1 MNIEQRI
8 EQYGR
13 ARRKVEKAHPGSKV
27 SAHENAG
34 YFIENADGKNIMDP
48 RYPELAYADTVMD
61 AYINLDV
68 VSHWKKIEDRNSWKF
83 RNDAKTVC
91 VVGDASVTTSARV
104 QDYVTHIEDWNT
116 SDGQPE
122 D

>member
-1 MNIEQRI
+1 MDIERKAD
-8 EQYGR
+8 QYVG
-13 ARRKVEKAHPGSKV
+13 ARRRMEKLHPGAKV

-34 YFIENADGKNIMDP
+34 YFIENAAGKNIMDP

-61 AYINLDV
+61 AYINLDIV
-68 VSHWKKIEDRNSWKF
+68 NHWKKIEDRNSWKF
-83 RNDAKTVC
+83 RNDAKNVC
-91 VVGDASVTTSARV
+91 VVGDASVTTSERM
-104 QDYVTHIEDWNT
+104 QDYVTHIEDWST